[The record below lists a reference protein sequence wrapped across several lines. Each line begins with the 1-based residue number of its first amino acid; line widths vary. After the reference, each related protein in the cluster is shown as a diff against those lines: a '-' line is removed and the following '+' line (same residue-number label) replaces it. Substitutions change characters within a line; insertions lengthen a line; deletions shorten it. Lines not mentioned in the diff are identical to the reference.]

1 MAQSLLDKDIR
12 EPLFDY
18 LDQIYGKNRIL
29 EEKMIGKSRADIVM
43 VVPDEILGIEIKS
56 DADTYARIARQ
67 VKDYDRYFDRNL
79 LVVGSSHAGH
89 ASEHVPEYWGILSVE
104 ERDGGVDF
112 YVLREP
118 KENPKRKKELKLSIL
133 WRPELSALQEKYK
146 MPVYKN
152 KSKDFVREK
161 ILEKIPW
168 EDLNRE
174 ISETLFERDY
184 SSIQKEI
191 NEYRVSNGRKPRR
204 ARKKWK

>member
-1 MAQSLLDKDIR
+1 
-12 EPLFDY
+12 
-18 LDQIYGKNRIL
+18 
-29 EEKMIGKSRADIVM
+29 MIGKSRADIVM

-133 WRPELSALQEKYK
+133 WRPELSVLQEKYK

>member
-1 MAQSLLDKDIR
+1 
-12 EPLFDY
+12 
-18 LDQIYGKNRIL
+18 
-29 EEKMIGKSRADIVM
+29 MIGKSRADIVM

-118 KENPKRKKELKLSIL
+118 MEIPKR
-133 WRPELSALQEKYK
+133 
-146 MPVYKN
+146 
-152 KSKDFVREK
+152 
-161 ILEKIPW
+161 
-168 EDLNRE
+168 
-174 ISETLFERDY
+174 
-184 SSIQKEI
+184 
-191 NEYRVSNGRKPRR
+191 
-204 ARKKWK
+204 